1 MKDRCNEKHS
11 FFRRLLALILC
22 LMCFFSMT
30 TFSGKIVRADDAENP
45 ETVSVSDNVG
55 DTEAQSDESN
65 INAASEQSDESNI
78 NAVANDYWGG
88 GGSSSSGYTF
98 TVDPTLN
105 NTEMIYFAYHSSS
118 DVTDSV
124 NFQTAT
130 SGQTIT
136 LNNFNSNS
144 QAGYVVFFVKP
155 NSNYLLVG
163 AGATGNNDIYSIDGN
178 KGNISSYPSIAKLVS
193 QAKEL
198 GYVGVLGYMRAA
210 QNNSGMSQS
219 LEITSQSPDITVSA
233 TPDKKSGVKP
243 NDVVNF
249 TISITPGKTTRGLET
264 VQGVNATSLTIN
276 GNVIDTSSLT
286 WTKDSSG
293 NYTATVAYTASQA
306 DCASGTVEL
315 NVEAEVTYS
324 CKLNVSD
331 DQSIGS
337 TAVITK
343 SASTSCDIAPKN
355 RIVYHVSHEGDYASY
370 PSDIDQV
377 PYDTAEHY
385 AGDTVAVDNTYGT
398 AAVEDKTNGGEWT
411 FDGWYTS
418 EDLDPDTKVTSV
430 VMGNDTINLY
440 GKWTFQAKYVDLTV
454 TKLVT
459 GNIGDRSKEFAFSIT
474 IGGETKNFTLKH
486 GESQVF
492 QVPIGSIVSVSED
505 AESESGYTTSYQIGD
520 GEKVEASSASVTVGT
535 DNMSLTFTN
544 DKETVID
551 TGIFD
556 NPVPYYVILGVTA
569 SFAAWM
575 LLKKKTH

>member
-30 TFSGKIVRADDAENP
+30 TFSEKIVRADDAETP
-45 ETVSVSDNVG
+45 ETVSASSNID

-78 NAVANDYWGG
+78 NAVANDWWG
-88 GGSSSSGYTF
+88 GGSSSYTF

-105 NTEMIYFAYHSSS
+105 CTDMIYFAYHSSS

-155 NSNYLLVG
+155 ISNYLLVG
-163 AGATGNNDIYSIDGN
+163 AGATGNNDIYSIDGD
-178 KGNISSYPSIAKLVS
+178 KGNISSYPGLSSLVS

-210 QNNSGMSQS
+210 TDNRNMSQS

-233 TPDKKSGVKP
+233 IPDKKSGVKP
-243 NDVVNF
+243 DDVVNF

-264 VQGVNATSLTIN
+264 VQGVKATSLTIN
-276 GNVIDTSSLT
+276 GNKIDTSSLI

-306 DCASGTVEL
+306 DCASGTVAL
-315 NVEAEVTYS
+315 DVTAEVTYF
-324 CKLNVSD
+324 CRLNVSD
-331 DQSIGS
+331 GQSIGS

-343 SASTSCDIAPKN
+343 SATTSCDIAPKN
-355 RIVYHVSHEGDYASY
+355 RLVYHVSHEGDYASY

-385 AGDTVAVDNTYGT
+385 AGDTVVVDSAYGT
-398 AAVEDKTNGGEWT
+398 TAVADNENGGEWV

-418 EDLDPDTKVTSV
+418 ENLDPDTKVTSV

-459 GNIGDRSKEFAFSIT
+459 GNIGDRNKEFTFSIT
-474 IGGETKNFTLKH
+474 IGEETKTFTLKH
-486 GESQVF
+486 GDSQVF
-492 QVPIGSIVSVSED
+492 QVPIGSTVTVSED

-520 GEKVEASSASVTVGT
+520 GEKVEASSASIIVGT
-535 DNMSLTFTN
+535 DDMSLTFTN

-556 NPVPYYVILGVTA
+556 NPVPYYVILGVA
-569 SFAAWM
+569 VSFAAWM